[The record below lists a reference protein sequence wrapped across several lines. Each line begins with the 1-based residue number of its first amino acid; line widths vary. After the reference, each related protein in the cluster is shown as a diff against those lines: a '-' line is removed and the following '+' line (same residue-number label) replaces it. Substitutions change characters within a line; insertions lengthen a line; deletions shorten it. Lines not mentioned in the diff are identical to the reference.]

1 MNEIKIEVLN
11 GQYNLVK
18 CNEGRIL
25 EMLKKLSPR
34 APEDITADDV
44 ERMLTQENFFLFA
57 AVSREGYFNPKKDLI
72 TGVGI
77 IFFRE
82 TLMGSKGF
90 IEDVVVHD
98 DHERMG
104 IGTAIGEAM
113 LEQARKKRVRKIE
126 LRSGNQRKGGH
137 ALWLKL
143 GFKEA
148 NSTPFDLYYEFAA

>member
-1 MNEIKIEVLN
+1 MNEIKVEVLN
-11 GQYNLVK
+11 GQYDLVK
-18 CNEGRIL
+18 YNEGRII
-25 EMLKKLSPR
+25 EMLKKLSKR
-34 APEDITADDV
+34 APEVVTADDI
-44 ERMLTQENFFLFA
+44 ERMLTQDNYYLFA
-57 AVSREGYFNPKKDLI
+57 AVLRKGYFNPKEDLI

-82 TLMGSKGF
+82 TLMGYKGF

-98 DHERMG
+98 DHERKG
-104 IGTAIGEAM
+104 VGTAIGKAM

-126 LRSGNQRKGGH
+126 LRSGNQREGGH

-143 GFKEA
+143 GFKAA